1 MKQTRLASTDLIC
14 LECGYVTSIIR
25 CGDRLKDD
33 EHIKDMY
40 CPMCKEDR
48 KFLELKDASVFW
60 HKYNLSDDLSD
71 NKKIAIELKN
81 REINQKLL
89 SIQEILQDKKELYN
103 QWNETIRTL
112 I

>member
-71 NKKIAIELKN
+71 NKKIAIELLRK
-81 REINQKLL
+81 RYDSYDEEEYGVSPKTF
-89 SIQEILQDKKELYN
+89 K
-103 QWNETIRTL
+103 RR
-112 I
+112 